1 MKDEEDSR
9 LLKAVEAIAIS
20 PTDAKHLV
28 SQYQK
33 QAKKS
38 HPQKS
43 EAEINKIVGKK
54 IISRYC
60 KMSAVSGGTTALAGI
75 VPGVGTAVSMI
86 GGGLTDATVSMKLQ
100 VDMCMCLAE
109 TYGWDLT
116 TQDAKH
122 LSFLIAVGG
131 ALEQTGTTAAT
142 AIASKAGV
150 RMVKTY
156 LTGAILVTI
165 KEMFKKIGIVFTRKA
180 LEKSIPFGIGVVIG
194 TSANYALTKYVGNS
208 ALDWFILESQE

>member
-33 QAKKS
+33 QAKKL

-43 EAEINKIVGKK
+43 EAEINEIVGKK

-75 VPGVGTAVSMI
+75 VPGVGTAISMI
-86 GGGLTDATVSMKLQ
+86 GGLTDATVSMKLQ

-156 LTGAILVTI
+156 LTGAVLTTI
-165 KEMFKKIGIVFTRKA
+165 KEMFKKIGIIFTRKA
-180 LEKSIPFGIGVVIG
+180 LEKSIPFGVGVVIG